1 MEDVIVEPFLPEEF
15 GQYDAKTLVEKVK
28 EIDGEWSQRVKS
40 LK

>member
-1 MEDVIVEPFLPEEF
+1 MEDVSVEPFLPEAF

-28 EIDGEWSQRVKS
+28 EIDGEWSQRVKA